1 MAAGQAGDT
10 FARASALIDQLR
22 QMDTAKD
29 LDRLIEDSGKLVA
42 ELRNLVAWLTCIS
55 ARAYAQGINLNL
67 GGVKDDG
74 KGSSGGG

>member
-22 QMDTAKD
+22 SMDTAKD
-29 LDRLIEDSGKLVA
+29 LDRVVEDSGKLVA
-42 ELRNLVAWLTCIS
+42 ELRNLTAWLTLIS
-55 ARAYAQGINLNL
+55 ANAYSQGINLSL

-74 KGSSGGG
+74 TKTTGG